1 MRISSLVV
9 WILLPDCWAVTGP
22 TQVSSHLGGSVS
34 VCCSYERGYETY
46 RKFWCRSGFRQCFNG
61 HIIET
66 TGSEAN
72 VKQDRV
78 SIKDSHSLLTFTV
91 TLENLTLGDAG
102 FYHCGLV
109 RTLLP
114 DPRHSV
120 ELIVSPVVPTSAPCG
135 KSVGTVQPG
144 VTDYKCSVFP
154 TSCDPVPS
162 GDPQT
167 LSQPTNIHFLLLVG
181 LKVPIF
187 LCMACTVVWV
197 SKRYRRRIRET
208 AQDRHVESLQLSH
221 EGVTHSI

>member
-34 VCCSYERGYETY
+34 VGCSYESGYETY
-46 RKFWCRSGFRQCFNG
+46 PKFWCRAGFLQCFNG

-66 TGSEAN
+66 TGSEAT

-78 SIKDSHSLLTFTV
+78 SIKDSHSLHTFTV
-91 TLENLTLGDAG
+91 TLENLTTGDAG

-120 ELIVSPVVPTSAPCG
+120 ELIVSPGTPTSAPCG
-135 KSVGTVQPG
+135 KSVGAAQPG
-144 VTDYKCSVFP
+144 VTANECSVFP
-154 TSCDPVPS
+154 TSSDAVPS
-162 GDPQT
+162 RDPQT
-167 LSQPTNIHFLLLVG
+167 LSRPTNIHFLLLVS
-181 LKVPIF
+181 LKVTIF
-187 LCMACTVVWV
+187 LCMACAVVWV
-197 SKRYRRRIRET
+197 SKHYRRRVRET

-221 EGVTHSI
+221 EGVTHSV